1 MSRFL
6 NILYNLIQLIIS
18 FDNRYALLHLTQTQP
33 PFQYFIFDYFKI
45 IILDLA
51 PIFFGPIILFQYNF
65 HNIGQISKFN
75 PNIKNKCFIKSVKSF
90 LIFKIIHHRNYKIYC
105 FFFTNFKLYN
115 TNISVLIRWLIHN
128 LYEKYWNY

>member
-6 NILYNLIQLIIS
+6 YFLFNLIQLIIS

-75 PNIKNKCFIKSVKSF
+75 PNIKNKCFIISVKSF
-90 LIFKIIHHRNYKIYC
+90 LIFKIIIVNSALV
-105 FFFTNFKLYN
+105 N
-115 TNISVLIRWLIHN
+115 HN
-128 LYEKYWNY
+128 LKFWKLMNVHERSDAHYHSLSFIFNNQ